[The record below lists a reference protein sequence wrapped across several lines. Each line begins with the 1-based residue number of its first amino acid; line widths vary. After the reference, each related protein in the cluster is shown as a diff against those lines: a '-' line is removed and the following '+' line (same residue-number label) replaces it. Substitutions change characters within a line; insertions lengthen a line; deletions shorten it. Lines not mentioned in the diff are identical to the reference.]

1 MKFHPLT
8 GEFARAADETEFLTS
23 QLPRTRSLLGF
34 TLLFCVIFF
43 QLFFL
48 TDIAALG
55 LDAALRETLPARLGV
70 ALIGGSGAWFAY
82 RRPLSVRGTRLAA
95 SSAELLS
102 LLCFMV
108 VALARPNEV
117 HWHALSMVVIQV
129 VIYLYIP
136 NRLAYATAIATGG
149 LIVFL
154 ALVHYM
160 LPPRPIAD
168 LLTMGML
175 LAMINTFGILAAR
188 RFNRVAREEFRL
200 QTQLKRLAERDQLTG
215 CYNRHYL
222 NDHLLGAEL
231 ARARRFGHPVS
242 VVLSDIDHFK
252 HINDTFGHH
261 QGDTVIQGFAALL
274 QGMTR
279 QGVDAVVRYG
289 GEEFLL
295 IVPETGL
302 AGGVALAERMR
313 DAFASSNATVDGEL
327 VPTSASFGVA
337 AFDFSSPDMGITL
350 PDLILA
356 ADRQLYVAK
365 RHGRNRVESVE
376 LTSEPDR

>member
-34 TLLFCVIFF
+34 TLLFCVVFF

-70 ALIGGSGAWFAY
+70 ALIGGTGAWLAY
-82 RRPLSVRGTRLAA
+82 RRPLTVRATRLAA
-95 SSAELLS
+95 SSAEILS
-102 LLCFMV
+102 LGCFMV

-136 NRLAYATAIATGG
+136 NRLAYATAIVSGG
-149 LIVFL
+149 VVVFL
-154 ALVHYM
+154 ALVHFM
-160 LPPRPIAD
+160 LPPRPMAD

-200 QTQLKRLAERDQLTG
+200 QSQLKRLAERDQLTG

-231 ARARRFGHPVS
+231 ARARRFGHAVS
-242 VVLSDIDHFK
+242 VVLCDIDHFK
-252 HINDTFGHH
+252 HINDNFGHH
-261 QGDTVIQGFAALL
+261 QGDNVIQGFATLL
-274 QGMTR
+274 QRMTR

-295 IVPETGL
+295 ILPVTALSG
-302 AGGVALAERMR
+302 ASALAERLR
-313 DAFASSNATVDGEL
+313 EAFAASSFTVDGEP

-337 AFDFSSPDMGITL
+337 TFDFSCRDLRVTL
-350 PDLILA
+350 PDLIVA
-356 ADRQLYVAK
+356 ADKQLYAAK
-365 RHGRNRVESVE
+365 RNGRNRVESVE
-376 LTSEPDR
+376 VSL

>member
-8 GEFARAADETEFLTS
+8 GEFARPADETEFLNS
-23 QLPRTRSLLGF
+23 QLSRTRSLLGF

-70 ALIGGSGAWFAY
+70 ALIGGTGAWLAY

-95 SSAELLS
+95 SSAEILS
-102 LLCFMV
+102 LGCFMV

-136 NRLAYATAIATGG
+136 NRLAYATAIVSGG
-149 LIVFL
+149 VIVFL
-154 ALVHYM
+154 ALVHYL
-160 LPPRPIAD
+160 LPPRPVAD

-242 VVLSDIDHFK
+242 VVLCDIDHFK

-261 QGDTVIQGFAALL
+261 QGDHVIQNFATLL

-295 IVPETGL
+295 ILPVTGL
-302 AGGVALAERMR
+302 AGAAALAERLR
-313 DAFASSNATVDGEL
+313 EAFAASTFTVDGEP

-337 AFDFSSPDMGITL
+337 AFDFSSKDLRVTL
-350 PDLILA
+350 PDLIVA
-356 ADRQLYVAK
+356 ADKQLYAAK
-365 RHGRNRVESVE
+365 RNGRNRVESAE
-376 LTSEPDR
+376 LA

>member
-8 GEFARAADETEFLTS
+8 GEFARTADETEFLTS

-55 LDAALRETLPARLGV
+55 LDAALRDTLPARLGV
-70 ALIGGSGAWFAY
+70 ALIGGTGAWLAY
-82 RRPLSVRGTRLAA
+82 RRPLTVAGTRLAA
-95 SSAELLS
+95 SSAEFLS

-149 LIVFL
+149 VIVFL
-154 ALVHYM
+154 ALVHFM
-160 LPPRPIAD
+160 LPPRPMAD

-242 VVLSDIDHFK
+242 VVLCDIDHFK

-274 QGMTR
+274 LGMTR

-295 IVPETGL
+295 ILPETGL
-302 AGGVALAERMR
+302 AGGVALAARMR
-313 DAFASSNATVDGEL
+313 AAFAASNTTVDGEP

-337 AFDFSSPDMGITL
+337 AFDFSRPGLGITL

-365 RHGRNRVESVE
+365 RHGRNRVESIE
-376 LTSEPDR
+376 LAGAPDR

>member
-8 GEFARAADETEFLTS
+8 GEFARTADETEFLTS
-23 QLPRTRSLLGF
+23 QLPRTRPLLGF

-70 ALIGGSGAWFAY
+70 ALIGGTGAWLAY

-95 SSAELLS
+95 SSAEFLS

-136 NRLAYATAIATGG
+136 NRLAYATAIATSG
-149 LIVFL
+149 LIIFL
-154 ALVHYM
+154 ALVHFM

-200 QTQLKRLAERDQLTG
+200 QNQLKRLAERDQLTG

-242 VVLSDIDHFK
+242 VVLCDIDHFK

-274 QGMTR
+274 QAMSR

-302 AGGVALAERMR
+302 AGGTALAERMR
-313 DAFASSNATVDGEL
+313 AAFAASSATVDGEP
-327 VPTSASFGVA
+327 VSTSASFGVA
-337 AFDFSSPDMGITL
+337 SFDFSSPDLGITL
-350 PDLILA
+350 HDLILA

-376 LTSEPDR
+376 LEGESP

>member
-1 MKFHPLT
+1 MKFHPLS
-8 GEFARAADETEFLTS
+8 GEFARAADEIEYLNS
-23 QLPRTRSLLGF
+23 QLPRTRSMLGF
-34 TLLFCVIFF
+34 TLLFCVVFF

-55 LDAALRETLPARLGV
+55 LETALRETLPARLGV
-70 ALIGGSGAWFAY
+70 ALVGGSGAWLAY
-82 RRPLSVRGTRLAA
+82 RRPLTVRGTRLAA
-95 SSAELLS
+95 SSVECLS
-102 LLCFMV
+102 LACFMV

-136 NRLAYATAIATGG
+136 NRLAYATLLASGG
-149 LIVFL
+149 VIVFL
-154 ALVHYM
+154 ALVHYL
-160 LPPRPIAD
+160 LPPRPFAD

-200 QTQLKRLAERDQLTG
+200 QSQLKRLAERDQLTG
-215 CYNRHYL
+215 CNNRHYL

-231 ARARRFGHPVS
+231 ARARRFGHSVS

-261 QGDTVIQGFAALL
+261 QGDNVIQGFAALL

-295 IVPETGL
+295 ILPVTGL
-302 AGGVALAERMR
+302 AGASALAERLR
-313 DAFASSNATVDGEL
+313 EAFAASSFTVDGEP

-337 AFDFSSPDMGITL
+337 AFDFSQRDLRVTL

-356 ADRQLYVAK
+356 ADKQLYAAK
-365 RHGRNRVESVE
+365 RNGRNRVESIE
-376 LTSEPDR
+376 LVL

>member
-8 GEFARAADETEFLTS
+8 GEFARAADESEFLDS
-23 QLPRTRSLLGF
+23 QLPRTRAMLGF
-34 TLLFCVIFF
+34 TLLFCVVFF

-48 TDIAALG
+48 TDITALG

-70 ALIGGSGAWFAY
+70 ALIGGTGAWLAY
-82 RRPLSVRGTRLAA
+82 RRPLKVAGTRLAA
-95 SSAELLS
+95 SSAEFLS

-136 NRLAYATAIATGG
+136 NRLAYAAAIATGG
-149 LIVFL
+149 VIIFL
-154 ALVHYM
+154 ALVHFM
-160 LPPRPIAD
+160 LPPRPMAD

-242 VVLSDIDHFK
+242 VVLCDIDHFK

-261 QGDTVIQGFAALL
+261 QGDNVIQGFATLL

-295 IVPETGL
+295 ILPVTGL
-302 AGGVALAERMR
+302 PGASALAERLR
-313 DAFASSNATVDGEL
+313 EAFAASSFTVDGEP

-337 AFDFSSPDMGITL
+337 AFDFSCRDLRITL

-356 ADRQLYVAK
+356 ADKQLYAAK
-365 RHGRNRVESVE
+365 RNGRNRVESVE
-376 LTSEPDR
+376 VAL

>member
-8 GEFARAADETEFLTS
+8 GEFARTADETEFLTS
-23 QLPRTRSLLGF
+23 QLPRTRSMLGF
-34 TLLFCVIFF
+34 TLLFCVVFF

-55 LDAALRETLPARLGV
+55 LDAALSQTLPARLGV
-70 ALIGGSGAWFAY
+70 ALVGGTGAWLAY
-82 RRPLSVRGTRLAA
+82 RRPLSVRGTRLVA
-95 SSAELLS
+95 SSTECLALA
-102 LLCFMV
+102 CFMV

-149 LIVFL
+149 VIVFL
-154 ALVHYM
+154 ALVHFM
-160 LPPRPIAD
+160 LPPRPMSD

-242 VVLSDIDHFK
+242 VVLCDIDHFK

-261 QGDTVIQGFAALL
+261 QGDNVIQGFATLL
-274 QGMTR
+274 QGMSR

-295 IVPETGL
+295 ILPETTLPG
-302 AGGVALAERMR
+302 ARALATRLR
-313 DAFASSNATVDGEL
+313 DAFAASSFTVDGEP

-337 AFDFSSPDMGITL
+337 SFDFSSRELRVTL

-356 ADRQLYVAK
+356 ADKQMYMAK
-365 RHGRNRVESVE
+365 RNGRNRVESVE
-376 LTSEPDR
+376 LQ

>member
-8 GEFARAADETEFLTS
+8 GEFARAADETEFLNS

-34 TLLFCVIFF
+34 TLLFCVVFF
-43 QLFFL
+43 QFFFL

-55 LDAALRETLPARLGV
+55 LDTALRETLPARLGV
-70 ALIGGSGAWFAY
+70 AVNGGICAWLAY
-82 RRPLSVRGTRLAA
+82 RRPLSIRGTRLAA
-95 SSAELLS
+95 SSAEILS
-102 LLCFMV
+102 LGCFMV

-136 NRLAYATAIATGG
+136 NRLAYATAIASGG
-149 LIVFL
+149 VIVFL
-154 ALVHYM
+154 ALVHTL
-160 LPPRPIAD
+160 LPPRPVAD

-242 VVLSDIDHFK
+242 VVLCDIDHFK

-261 QGDTVIQGFAALL
+261 QGDHVIQNFATLL
-274 QGMTR
+274 QRMTR

-295 IVPETGL
+295 ILPETGPAGATVL
-302 AGGVALAERMR
+302 ADRLR
-313 DAFASSNATVDGEL
+313 DAFAASTFTVDGEP

-337 AFDFSSPDMGITL
+337 AFDFASADLRVTL
-350 PDLILA
+350 PDLIVA
-356 ADRQLYVAK
+356 ADKQLYAAK
-365 RHGRNRVESVE
+365 RNGRNRVESVE
-376 LTSEPDR
+376 LAA

>member
-70 ALIGGSGAWFAY
+70 ALIGGTGAWLAY
-82 RRPLSVRGTRLAA
+82 RRPLSVAGTRLAA
-95 SSAELLS
+95 SSAEILS
-102 LLCFMV
+102 LGCFMV
-108 VALARPNEV
+108 VALARSNEV

-136 NRLAYATAIATGG
+136 NRLAYATAIVSGG
-149 LIVFL
+149 VIVFL
-154 ALVHYM
+154 ALVHYL
-160 LPPRPIAD
+160 LPPRPVAD

-231 ARARRFGHPVS
+231 ARARRFGHAVS
-242 VVLSDIDHFK
+242 VVLCDIDHFK

-261 QGDTVIQGFAALL
+261 QGDHVIQNFATLL

-295 IVPETGL
+295 ILPVSGL
-302 AGGVALAERMR
+302 AGASALADRLR
-313 DAFASSNATVDGEL
+313 DAFAASTFTVDGEP

-337 AFDFSSPDMGITL
+337 AFDFSSKDLRVTL
-350 PDLILA
+350 PDLIVA
-356 ADRQLYVAK
+356 ADKQLYAAK
-365 RHGRNRVESVE
+365 RNGRNRVESVE
-376 LTSEPDR
+376 LAA